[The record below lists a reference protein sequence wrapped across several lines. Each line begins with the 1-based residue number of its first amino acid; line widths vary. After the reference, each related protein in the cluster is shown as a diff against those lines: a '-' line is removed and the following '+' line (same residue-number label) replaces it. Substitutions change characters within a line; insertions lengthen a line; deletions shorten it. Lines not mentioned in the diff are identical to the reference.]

1 MYMFQPPFV
10 AILREVLYK
19 YILQRHQK
27 PVHRYKILS
36 FKMYGLKHI
45 LEYKIHTKL
54 FVLNLSEY

>member
-19 YILQRHQK
+19 YILQRTEK

-36 FKMYGLKHI
+36 FKMYDLKYALKYIKHI
-45 LEYKIHTKL
+45 KL
-54 FVLNLSEY
+54 FVLNLTEY